1 MTNVRVL
8 VVDDSSTMRSLICNA
23 LSRDSEIEVV
33 GMARD
38 PLEAREAMKALN
50 PDVVTLD
57 VEMPNMNGLDF
68 LEKIM
73 RLRPTPVIMVS
84 NLTSYGT
91 EETIKALEIG
101 AFDCVAKPSPGEA
114 LMFADLPAKVKAAAA
129 ARVHLAEGRS
139 RRTSGVEKH
148 TDAHIDYK
156 PDGKI
161 VAIGASTGGVEA
173 LIAVVSQF
181 PENCPP
187 TVITQHMPGTF
198 TKSFAQRL
206 NRACAARVC
215 EASEGAPLVVG
226 QIYLAPGGVVH
237 LEVGTGKQMTCR
249 FNTMPAVNGHRP
261 SVDVLFDSV
270 AAAAKGRAVGVILT
284 GMGRDGAEGLV
295 AMRKAGA
302 RTLGQ
307 DEATSLVYG
316 MPKVA
321 FERGGVEKQVP
332 LDKIG
337 GEILRLTNRIE
348 EGTRQCH
355 SRIP

>member
-8 VVDDSSTMRSLICNA
+8 IVDDSSTMRNLICNA
-23 LSRDSEIEVV
+23 LSRDTEIEVV

-84 NLTSYGT
+84 NLTSHGT
-91 EETIKALEIG
+91 DATIRALEIG
-101 AFDCVAKPSPGEA
+101 AFDCIAKPSSGEA
-114 LMFADLPAKVKAAAA
+114 LMFADLPGKVKAAAA
-129 ARVHLAEGRS
+129 ARMHLAEGRL
-139 RRTSGVEKH
+139 RRVNGGDKP
-148 TDAHIDYK
+148 TDTHLDYK

-173 LIAVVSQF
+173 LIAVVSRF

-198 TKSFAQRL
+198 TKSFADRL
-206 NRACAARVC
+206 NRICVARVC
-215 EASEGAPLVVG
+215 EATEGAPLMQG
-226 QIYLAPGGVVH
+226 QIYLAPGGVAH
-237 LEVGTGKQMTCR
+237 LEVVAGKQMTCR
-249 FNTMPAVNGHRP
+249 LNTAAPVNGHRP

-270 AAAAKGRAVGVILT
+270 ATAAKGRAVGVILT

-302 RTLGQ
+302 KTLGQ
-307 DEATSLVYG
+307 DKATSLVYG

-321 FERGGVEKQVP
+321 FERGGVEKQAP
-332 LDKIG
+332 LEKISD
-337 GEILRLTNRIE
+337 EILRLTHRN
-348 EGTRQCH
+348 
-355 SRIP
+355 